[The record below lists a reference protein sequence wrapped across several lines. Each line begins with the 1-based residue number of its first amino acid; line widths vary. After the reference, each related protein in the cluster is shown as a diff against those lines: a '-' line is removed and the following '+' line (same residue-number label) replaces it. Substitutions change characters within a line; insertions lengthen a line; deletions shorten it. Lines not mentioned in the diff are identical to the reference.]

1 MTEDQWPMTNDQW
14 PMTNDQW
21 PMQNSV
27 YVTYRHTWL
36 QEMLRILKSVS
47 ENCNC
52 FQSTI
57 SKIAVILSQSFPKGY
72 NFLLYA
78 DRAHCANRQFWENR
92 VNSKIFSG
100 YFRFEFL
107 ILKLIA
113 QTFTNQFFVKR
124 LTQNIQYKI
133 LKSLFFCSKCSKCCS
148 KYQIITQ
155 LGHQENKLC

>member
-1 MTEDQWPMTNDQW
+1 
-14 PMTNDQW
+14 
-21 PMQNSV
+21 
-27 YVTYRHTWL
+27 
-36 QEMLRILKSVS
+36 MLKLIPDSYSTQK
-47 ENCNC
+47 NCNC
-52 FQSTI
+52 CQSTI

-124 LTQNIQYKI
+124 LPQNIQFLKI
-133 LKSLFFCSKCSKCCS
+133 LKSLFFCSKCS

>member
-1 MTEDQWPMTNDQW
+1 MV
-14 PMTNDQW
+14 
-21 PMQNSV
+21 SV
-27 YVTYRHTWL
+27 LAWVIFHAPLAHAKTDTRFLLY
-36 QEMLRILKSVS
+36 QKKPVS

-78 DRAHCANRQFWENR
+78 DRAHCANRKFWENR

-124 LTQNIQYKI
+124 LPQNIQFLKI
-133 LKSLFFCSKCSKCCS
+133 LKSLFFLFKMFKMLFKISDYHPIRSSRK
-148 KYQIITQ
+148 
-155 LGHQENKLC
+155 

>member
-1 MTEDQWPMTNDQW
+1 MV
-14 PMTNDQW
+14 
-21 PMQNSV
+21 SV
-27 YVTYRHTWL
+27 LAWVIFHAPLAHAKTDTRFLLY
-36 QEMLRILKSVS
+36 QKKPVS

-100 YFRFEFL
+100 YFIFEFL

-124 LTQNIQYKI
+124 LPQNIQFLKI

>member
-1 MTEDQWPMTNDQW
+1 MV
-14 PMTNDQW
+14 
-21 PMQNSV
+21 SV
-27 YVTYRHTWL
+27 LAWVIFHAPLAHAKTDTRFLLY
-36 QEMLRILKSVS
+36 QKKPVS

-107 ILKLIA
+107 ILKLIV
-113 QTFTNQFFVKR
+113 QTFTNLFFVKR
-124 LTQNIQYKI
+124 LPQNIQFLKI
-133 LKSLFFCSKCSKCCS
+133 LKSLFFFQNVQNVVQNDRLSP
-148 KYQIITQ
+148 
-155 LGHQENKLC
+155 N